1 MKIMIPLSGFAK
13 AGGYR
18 VLSNLATKWVEMGH
32 EVTMLVHYSSLP
44 IYFPTKAKIIW
55 IDNLGKKTDHKPEH
69 ETKGFR
75 KYYKFAAILL
85 ALMWGIEEYA
95 NDVDIILANQSIMTP
110 LPVWMSRVNAKKF
123 YYVQAYE
130 PEFFINPEVPGL
142 FVDKK
147 IFANS
152 LLWLLSSFSYVLN
165 LNKIVNSAI
174 YFKYKL
180 LRANYYVP
188 PGIDFSIFY
197 AKNQTLNSDWKNRVV
212 TLGCIGRQEKWKG
225 TTDVLD
231 AFDILKQQNYNV
243 KLLVA
248 YGNLPE
254 DRTLAADCQ
263 IVVPKND
270 QELGKFYRSLDIMI
284 APGTIQLGAPHYP
297 VMEAMACGI
306 PVITT
311 GYLPA
316 SEDKNNA
323 WIVPINHPQSI
334 ANAVQEIIA
343 NAEIRDERIINA
355 NKDIQEFS
363 WEAVSEK
370 MLSIFFSKLTSK

>member
-85 ALMWGIEEYA
+85 ALMWGIEEYG

-130 PEFFINPEVPGL
+130 PEFFIRTEEPGL

-147 IFANS
+147 IFANL

-165 LNKIVNSAI
+165 LNKIVNSPI
-174 YFKYKL
+174 YLKYKL

-188 PGIDFSIFY
+188 PGIDFSVFY
-197 AKNQTLNSDWKNRVV
+197 KKNQTLNSDWKNRVV

-231 AFDILKQQNYNV
+231 AFDILKQQNYNIR
-243 KLLVA
+243 LLVA

-254 DRTLAADCQ
+254 DRTLASDCH

-270 QELGKFYRSLDIMI
+270 QELGEFYRSLDIMI

-334 ANAVQEIIA
+334 ANAVQKIIA
-343 NAEIRDERIINA
+343 NDEIRDERILNA

-370 MLSIFFSKLTSK
+370 MLSIFSSELTSK

>member
-1 MKIMIPLSGFAK
+1 MIPLSGFGK

-18 VLSNLATKWVEMGH
+18 VLSNLASEWVEMGH
-32 EVTMLVHYSSLP
+32 EVTMLVHYSSPP
-44 IYFPTKAKIIW
+44 IYFPTKATIIW

-69 ETKGFR
+69 ETKGF
-75 KYYKFAAILL
+75 KLAPILL
-85 ALMWGIEEYA
+85 ALMWGIEKYG

-110 LPVWMSRVNAKKF
+110 FPVWMNRVNAKKF

-130 PEFFINPEVPGL
+130 PECFISIEEPRL
-142 FVDKK
+142 FIDKK
-147 IFANS
+147 FFTNL

-165 LNKIVNSAI
+165 LNKIVNSPI
-174 YFKYKL
+174 YLKYKL

-188 PGIDFSIFY
+188 PGIDFSVFY
-197 AKNQTLNSDWKNRVV
+197 PKNQTLNSDWENRVV

-231 AFDILKQQNYNV
+231 AFDMLKQQNYNV
-243 KLLVA
+243 RLLVA
-248 YGNLPE
+248 YGNLPK
-254 DRTLAADCQ
+254 DRTLAADCH

-270 QELGKFYRSLDIMI
+270 QELGEFYRSLDIMI
-284 APGTIQLGAPHYP
+284 APGTIQLGAAHYP

-323 WIVPINHPQSI
+323 WIVPINNPKSI
-334 ANAVQEIIA
+334 ANAVQKIIA
-343 NAEIRDERIINA
+343 NDEIRYERILNA

-370 MLSIFFSKLTSK
+370 MLSIFCSELKSR